1 MKLFIAGAGSMTEAM
16 VKGWIKEG
24 SIPPDHITI
33 TNKSNDQAL
42 ANLRSLYGVQTTRH
56 AQAAADADIIFL
68 SCKPKDWEDA
78 LAPLNGILR
87 SDQLLVSVMAG
98 VTTSSLEEASK
109 GPVVFRAMPN
119 TSAAVR
125 ASMTSFAGGSA
136 AEDVHIRTVE
146 HVFSLIGETAHVEE
160 HLLDAVTALTGTGPA
175 YIYYLME
182 SMEKAAQA
190 IGIPEELGRDLV
202 AQTLRG
208 AARRVQEEDT
218 TPAELYKQIMS
229 PGGTTE
235 AGFNVLKEQHVQEAL
250 IACIEAANNRSK
262 ELGAPAASRQQ
273 S

>member
-16 VKGWIKEG
+16 VKGWVKEG
-24 SIPPDHITI
+24 SIPPQHITV

-42 ANLRSLYGVQTTRH
+42 ADLSRLYGVQTTRD
-56 AQAAADADIIFL
+56 ASAAGEADVVFL
-68 SCKPKDWEDA
+68 SCKPKDWEAA
-78 LAPLNGILR
+78 LAPMAPVLHQEQILI
-87 SDQLLVSVMAG
+87 SVMAG
-98 VTTSSLEEASK
+98 VTTSAIQSAAPS
-109 GPVVFRAMPN
+109 PVVFRAMPN

-125 ASMTSFAGGSA
+125 SSMTSYASGQT
-136 AEDVHIRTVE
+136 AEKLHIRTVD
-146 HVFSLIGETAHVEE
+146 HLFSLIGETAHVEE

-190 IGIPEELGRDLV
+190 IGIPEELGRNLV

-235 AGFNVLKEQHVQEAL
+235 AGFDVLKAHNVQEAL
-250 IACIEAANNRSK
+250 IECIEAAHHRSR
-262 ELGAPAASRQQ
+262 ELGSPASSRQRT
-273 S
+273 